1 VVDTPLLSEELTL
14 PAEAASL
21 GLLQDALDGFVGRAL
36 AAGLI
41 VPDGTRWLFA
51 TAVGEIA
58 ANIVR
63 HAYPPGV
70 AGPTMSLAF
79 RLFPDRIE
87 GRFVDQ
93 GIRYWKTGELP
104 PVSLADWEAL
114 PESGYG
120 LAMAK
125 AALTELSYR
134 RLPDGQNRWDLVKV
148 LGKD

>member
-1 VVDTPLLSEELTL
+1 M
-14 PAEAASL
+14 A
-21 GLLQDALDGFVGRAL
+21 RAL
-36 AAGLI
+36 AAGLTL
-41 VPDGTRWLFA
+41 PDGSRWLFA

-70 AGPTMSLAF
+70 AGPTMSLRL

-87 GRFVDQ
+87 GRFTDQ

-104 PVSLADWEAL
+104 PVTLEDWEAL

-120 LAMAK
+120 LAMAR

-134 RLPDGQNRWDLVKV
+134 RLPDGQNRWELVKV

>member
-1 VVDTPLLSEELTL
+1 VPLLAEEVTL
-14 PAEAASL
+14 PADAASL
-21 GLLQDALDGFVGRAL
+21 GPLQDALDGFVTRAL
-36 AAGLI
+36 AAGLSL
-41 VPDGTRWLFA
+41 PDGSRWLFA

-70 AGPTMSLAF
+70 AGPTMSLCL
-79 RLFPDRIE
+79 RLYADRIE
-87 GRFVDQ
+87 GRFTDRGV
-93 GIRYWKTGELP
+93 RYWKTGELP
-104 PVSLADWEAL
+104 PVTLEDWEAL

-120 LAMAK
+120 LAMAR

-134 RLPDGQNRWDLVKV
+134 RLPDGQNRWELVKV